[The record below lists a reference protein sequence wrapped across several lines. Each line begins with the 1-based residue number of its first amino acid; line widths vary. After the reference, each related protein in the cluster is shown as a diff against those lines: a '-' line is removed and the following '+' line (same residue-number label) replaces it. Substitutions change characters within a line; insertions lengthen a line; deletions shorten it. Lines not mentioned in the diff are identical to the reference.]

1 MLKLVSIN
9 NSYKKILAHSIII
22 NGKKLNKGKII
33 EKSDIKLLN
42 NIGKKKIYI
51 FEKTP
56 EHIGENKAAFQ
67 ISKHI
72 IGKNI
77 TINNPVNGRA
87 DLFSKINGLLDYDS
101 KLLFKLNFSNDELAV
116 AMMRP
121 LEVVKKNQL
130 IGNVKILPYAMK
142 KKEVKKTLSIK
153 KYLNFIKVKKAKNKN
168 ITLIISSDEEN
179 LKSNNK
185 VVSSVNSRLLNFD
198 LKLKQV
204 LYCKHNESE
213 IKNILLSKNISN
225 SNLILL
231 YGSTSIVDK
240 NDIIPKALK
249 KAKGKVIAYG
259 APTDPGN
266 LLMFGTLKN
275 KQVIGVPG
283 CAKSVVRNGFDLILE
298 KACYDFSIDKRVI
311 AELSCGGL
319 FKKIIRKN

>member
-9 NSYKKILAHSIII
+9 NSYKKILAHSISIK
-22 NGKKLNKGKII
+22 GTKLKKGKII
-33 EKSDIKLLN
+33 GRSDIKLLN
-42 NIGKKKIYI
+42 SIGKKEIYI

-56 EHIGENKAAFQ
+56 EHIAENKASFQ

-87 DLFSKINGLLDYDS
+87 DLFSKINGLLDYDR
-101 KLLFKLNFSNDELAV
+101 KLLFQLNFSNDDLAV
-116 AMMRP
+116 AMIKP
-121 LEVVKKNQL
+121 LEVIKKNQL

-142 KKEVKKTLSIK
+142 KKSLKKILNIK
-153 KYLNFIKVKKAKNKN
+153 KYLNFIKIRKAENKN
-168 ITLIISSDEEN
+168 ISLLISSDEEN

-185 VVSSVNSRLLNFD
+185 IVSSVNSRLLNYD

-204 LYCKHNESE
+204 LYCKHNEND
-213 IKNILLSKNISN
+213 IKNILLSKDINN
-225 SNLILL
+225 SNVILL

-240 NDIIPKALK
+240 DDIIPKALK

-283 CAKSVVRNGFDLILE
+283 CAKSVFRNGFDLVLE
-298 KACYDFSIDKRVI
+298 KVCFDFSIDKMVI
-311 AELSCGGL
+311 SELSCGGL
-319 FKKIIRKN
+319 FKKIIRKK

>member
-1 MLKLVSIN
+1 M
-9 NSYKKILAHSIII
+9 
-22 NGKKLNKGKII
+22 
-33 EKSDIKLLN
+33 
-42 NIGKKKIYI
+42 
-51 FEKTP
+51 
-56 EHIGENKAAFQ
+56 
-67 ISKHI
+67 
-72 IGKNI
+72 
-77 TINNPVNGRA
+77 
-87 DLFSKINGLLDYDS
+87 
-101 KLLFKLNFSNDELAV
+101 
-116 AMMRP
+116 
-121 LEVVKKNQL
+121 
-130 IGNVKILPYAMK
+130 
-142 KKEVKKTLSIK
+142 
-153 KYLNFIKVKKAKNKN
+153 
-168 ITLIISSDEEN
+168 IISSDEEN

-185 VVSSVNSRLLNFD
+185 VISSVNSRLLNFD

-283 CAKSVVRNGFDLILE
+283 CAKSVVEMDLI
-298 KACYDFSIDKRVI
+298 
-311 AELSCGGL
+311 
-319 FKKIIRKN
+319 

>member
-9 NSYKKILAHSIII
+9 NSYKKILAHSISI
-22 NGKKLNKGKII
+22 NGTKISKGKII
-33 EKSDIKLLN
+33 GRSDIKLLN
-42 NIGKKKIYI
+42 SFGKKEIYV

-56 EHIGENKAAFQ
+56 EHIAENKASFQ

-101 KLLFKLNFSNDELAV
+101 KLLFRLNYSNDDLAV
-116 AMMRP
+116 AMIKP

-142 KKEVKKTLSIK
+142 KKSLKKILNIK
-153 KYLNFIKVKKAKNKN
+153 KYLNFIKIKKAENKN
-168 ITLIISSDEEN
+168 ITLLISSDEDN

-185 VVSSVNSRLLNFD
+185 IVSTVNSRLLNFD

-204 LYCKHNESE
+204 LYCKHNEND
-213 IKNILLSKNISN
+213 IKKILLSKNINN

-266 LLMFGTLKN
+266 LLMYGTLKN
-275 KQVIGVPG
+275 KRVIGVPG
-283 CAKSVVRNGFDLILE
+283 CAKSLVRNGFDLILE
-298 KACYDFSIDKRVI
+298 KICYDLSINKKVI

-319 FKKIIRKN
+319 FKKIIRKI